1 MAGYSARVESYS
13 TGDTIEAADTSNEFD
28 TILAANNASTGHK
41 HDGTAGEGATIDQLA
56 DNDDDTMI
64 EVENSADE
72 DIIRF
77 YIGVANVKTEQLTI
91 QDGKIEPTTNNDID
105 LGASSKAF
113 KNAYIAGIAQV
124 DTINEQTSAAG
135 VTVDGVLLKDNG
147 ITATGTVDF
156 SGATV
161 TGRVIGTNIQAHGDV
176 LDDLNTLGANS
187 ADSEF
192 LVGTGAGALAWESG
206 ATVRTSLGLAIGT
219 DVQAYDAGLADIA
232 GLAVT
237 DGNIIV
243 GDGANWVA
251 ENGATARTSLGLTIG
266 TNVQAYDAGLADIA
280 GLAVTDG
287 NIIVGNGAN
296 WVAETGTTARTSLGL
311 AIGTD
316 VQAYSA
322 KLAALDTVMSATATA
337 AAQRAALS
345 LDTGNNVDFN
355 NLALRGYKVNHFF
368 VDLQN
373 DGGTLKHI
381 IGGHQFTALAAYDDA
396 INSPSITATAT
407 PTGTDAS
414 TAFATG
420 AKISTDL
427 SSTILLDTA
436 DITVSGQ
443 LILMA
448 GIIRNSCGTNLN
460 VWPYYFSN
468 NVNGSTRTRMGLL
481 FTNATTAAEY
491 ALNTSNIA
499 SGKRIAVEVLALAP
513 DYA

>member
-251 ENGATARTSLGLTIG
+251 ENGPATMWISTTSLC
-266 TNVQAYDAGLADIA
+266 
-280 GLAVTDG
+280 
-287 NIIVGNGAN
+287 GA
-296 WVAETGTTARTSLGL
+296 
-311 AIGTD
+311 
-316 VQAYSA
+316 
-322 KLAALDTVMSATATA
+322 
-337 AAQRAALS
+337 
-345 LDTGNNVDFN
+345 
-355 NLALRGYKVNHFF
+355 
-368 VDLQN
+368 
-373 DGGTLKHI
+373 
-381 IGGHQFTALAAYDDA
+381 
-396 INSPSITATAT
+396 
-407 PTGTDAS
+407 
-414 TAFATG
+414 
-420 AKISTDL
+420 
-427 SSTILLDTA
+427 
-436 DITVSGQ
+436 
-443 LILMA
+443 
-448 GIIRNSCGTNLN
+448 
-460 VWPYYFSN
+460 
-468 NVNGSTRTRMGLL
+468 TR
-481 FTNATTAAEY
+481 
-491 ALNTSNIA
+491 
-499 SGKRIAVEVLALAP
+499 
-513 DYA
+513 